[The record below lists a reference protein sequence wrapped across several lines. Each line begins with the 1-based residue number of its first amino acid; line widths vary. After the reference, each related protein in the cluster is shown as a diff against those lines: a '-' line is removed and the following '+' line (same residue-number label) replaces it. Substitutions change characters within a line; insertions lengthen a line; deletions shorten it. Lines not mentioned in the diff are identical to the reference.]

1 MTLTYFQAV
10 EERDDQITS
19 LREKL
24 NTATEEMEQANA
36 LIDDLRAQFAKGS
49 FWWIFLLPKMGLVC
63 LILRFF

>member
-49 FWWIFLLPKMGLVC
+49 F
-63 LILRFF
+63 